1 MILTLAE
8 RFNMTGLHNF
18 KRRSSQHFCLVEMAF
33 LCIQLVVSTTITLM
47 LDQVTN
53 LKEKG
58 INAVY
63 LGSAQLDF
71 SVEDHALSPE
81 SDINLVFVT
90 PE

>member
-1 MILTLAE
+1 
-8 RFNMTGLHNF
+8 
-18 KRRSSQHFCLVEMAF
+18 MAL
-33 LCIQLVVSTTITLM
+33 LCIQLVVVSIYVTSSLQCLKTERPCIVVSPTISLI

-63 LGSAQLDF
+63 LGSAQLDL
-71 SVEDHALSPE
+71 SVENHALSPE

-90 PE
+90 PEWISKSQK